1 MLSIRCAR
9 LTPPRTEGYTILS
22 VFSDLAAEFLA
33 EYHAEHPVTA
43 SALGLAAY
51 DDLLDDLSADA
62 FGRRRR
68 SDDEWLTRFRDMDQ
82 SELTFDEAIDRDLLV
97 ASLTERAIYDEWED
111 WRRNPDAYM
120 NPGLDGVF
128 ILFLHRLRPE
138 AELVRSA
145 VGRLRGIPAQLD
157 AGRTNLRPELVP
169 ALLLKRAVNQ
179 ARAGARYT
187 RELVLTQVD
196 ESNRPELAAAG
207 TIAGDALEAYATFL
221 EEMEP
226 NATGDWAFG
235 EDRYNGILQRA
246 ELFDFDARALRERAR
261 GQLEEISA
269 DLRRGAKELA
279 GHEDWH
285 TVLLELNKDR
295 PLTPEAM
302 RVGYEEWTAKAR
314 AFLVERGLVSFPAG
328 EECTV
333 EPSPPFQRPVL
344 AVASYQ
350 DPPPFSSSMHG
361 HFFVPYP
368 PDEASEAEIAKR
380 LESNSY
386 PSIPSTAVHEAYP
399 GHHWHLVMAKLNPS
413 AVRQVF
419 GTSYFAEG
427 WALYAERMMR
437 ENGFYDDLRHI
448 MFQYEAALFR
458 AARIVVDTSLHLGE
472 MTHQEAVDFMLE
484 HSSMTEPTAIAE
496 VTRYCSWPT
505 QASSYLTGCLEI
517 LRIRDRFLEARGAS
531 QTDVDA
537 LRDFHDA
544 ITGAGTLPI
553 ALAERAVMATA

>member
-1 MLSIRCAR
+1 MS
-9 LTPPRTEGYTILS
+9 S
-22 VFSDLAAEFLA
+22 FSDLAAEFLA
-33 EYHAEHPVTA
+33 EYHAEHPVQA
-43 SALGLAAY
+43 SALGLAKY

-62 FGRRRR
+62 FERRRH
-68 SDDEWLTRFRDMDQ
+68 SDAAWLTRFRGVDAATL
-82 SELTFDEAIDRDLLV
+82 SFDEAIDRDLLV
-97 ASLTERAIYDEWED
+97 ASLTERAIYDEWEI
-111 WRRNPDAYM
+111 WRRSPDTYM
-120 NPGLDGVF
+120 NPGLEGVF

-138 AELVRSA
+138 PELVKSA
-145 VGRLRGIPAQLD
+145 IGRLRGIPAQL
-157 AGRTNLRPELVP
+157 AAARTNLRPDLVP

-179 ARAGARYT
+179 ARAGAHYT
-187 RELVLTQVD
+187 RELLLAQV
-196 ESNRPELAAAG
+196 EPANRGELEAAG
-207 TIAGDALEAYATFL
+207 AEAGDALEAYADFL

-235 EDRYNGILQRA
+235 EARYDAVLRDA
-246 ELFDFDARALRERAR
+246 ELLGTTARELRQRAR
-261 GQLEEISA
+261 GEIDSLTA
-269 DLRRGAKELA
+269 DMRATAQQIA

-285 TVLLELNKDR
+285 ALVLELNHDR
-295 PLTPEAM
+295 PADPEAM
-302 RVGYEEWTAKAR
+302 RVGYEDWTARAR
-314 AFLVERGLVSFPAG
+314 AFLLDKGLVSFPAG
-328 EECTV
+328 EECRV

-350 DPPPFSSSMHG
+350 DPPPFSDSMRG
-361 HFFVPYP
+361 HFFVPFP

-380 LESNSY
+380 LESNCY
-386 PSIPSTAVHEAYP
+386 PSIPSTSVHEAYP

-437 ENGFYDDLRHI
+437 ESGFYDDPRHVLY
-448 MFQYEAALFR
+448 QYEATLFR

-472 MTHQEAVDFMLE
+472 MTHEEGVQFMLE

-517 LRIRDRFLEARGAS
+517 LRIRDQFLAARGA
-531 QTDVDA
+531 TIADFGV

>member
-1 MLSIRCAR
+1 VS
-9 LTPPRTEGYTILS
+9 S
-22 VFSDLAAEFLA
+22 FSDLAAEFLA
-33 EYHAEHPVTA
+33 EYHAEHPVQA

-62 FGRRRR
+62 FERRRN
-68 SDDEWLTRFRDMDQ
+68 SDAAWLDRFRAVDAGD
-82 SELTFDEAIDRDLLV
+82 LTFDEAIDRDLVV
-97 ASLTERAIYDEWED
+97 ASLTERQIYDEWES

-120 NPGLDGVF
+120 NPGLEGVF

-145 VGRLRGIPAQLD
+145 VKRLEGIPAQLQ
-157 AGRTNLRPELVP
+157 AGKANLRPDLVP

-179 ARAGARYT
+179 ARAGAHYT
-187 RELVLTQVD
+187 RELLVAGV
-196 ESNRPELAAAG
+196 EAANRPQLEAAG
-207 TIAGDALEAYATFL
+207 AEAADALEAYAAFL

-226 NATGDWAFG
+226 NATGDWAFS
-235 EDRYNGILQRA
+235 EARYDAVLRDA
-246 ELFDFDARALRERAR
+246 ELLGTTARELRERAR
-261 GQLEEISA
+261 AEIDTLTAEMRATAHQIS
-269 DLRRGAKELA
+269 

-285 TVLLELNKDR
+285 ALVLELNHDR
-295 PLTPEAM
+295 PADPEAM
-302 RVGYEEWTAKAR
+302 RVGYEDWTARAR
-314 AFLVERGLVSFPAG
+314 AFLHEKGLVSFPPG
-328 EECTV
+328 EECSV

-350 DPPPFSSSMHG
+350 DPPPFSDSMRG
-361 HFFVPYP
+361 HFFVPFP
-368 PDEASEAEIAKR
+368 PDGASEAEIAKR
-380 LESNSY
+380 LESNCY
-386 PSIPSTAVHEAYP
+386 PSIPSTSVHEAYP

-437 ENGFYDDLRHI
+437 ESGFYDDPRHVLY
-448 MFQYEAALFR
+448 QYEATLFR
-458 AARIVVDTSLHLGE
+458 AARVVVDTSLHLGE
-472 MTHQEAVDFMLE
+472 MTHEEAVQFMLE

-505 QASSYLTGCLEI
+505 QASSYMTGCLEI
-517 LRIRDRFLEARGAS
+517 LRIRDQFLAARGTSIA
-531 QTDVDA
+531 DFDA

>member
-1 MLSIRCAR
+1 MS
-9 LTPPRTEGYTILS
+9 S
-22 VFSDLAAEFLA
+22 FSDLAAEFLA
-33 EYHAEHPVTA
+33 EYHAEHPVQA

-62 FGRRRR
+62 FERRRN
-68 SDDEWLTRFRDMDQ
+68 SDAAWLDRFRAVDAGD
-82 SELTFDEAIDRDLLV
+82 LTFDEAIDRDLVV
-97 ASLTERAIYDEWED
+97 ASLTERQIYDEWES

-120 NPGLDGVF
+120 NPGLEGVF

-145 VGRLRGIPAQLD
+145 VKRLEGIPAQLE
-157 AGRTNLRPELVP
+157 AGKANLRPDLVP

-179 ARAGARYT
+179 ARAGANYT
-187 RELVLTQVD
+187 RELLVAGV
-196 ESNRPELAAAG
+196 EASNRPELEAAG
-207 TIAGDALEAYATFL
+207 AEAADALEAYAAFL

-226 NATGDWAFG
+226 NATGDWAFS
-235 EDRYNGILQRA
+235 EARYDAVLRDA
-246 ELFDFDARALRERAR
+246 ELLGTTARELRERAR
-261 GQLEEISA
+261 AEIDTLTAEMRATAHQIS
-269 DLRRGAKELA
+269 

-285 TVLLELNKDR
+285 ALVLELNHDR
-295 PLTPEAM
+295 PADPEAM
-302 RVGYEEWTAKAR
+302 RVGYEDWTARAR
-314 AFLVERGLVSFPAG
+314 AFLHEKGLVSFPPG
-328 EECTV
+328 EECSV

-350 DPPPFSSSMHG
+350 DPPPFSDSMRG
-361 HFFVPYP
+361 HFFVPFP
-368 PDEASEAEIAKR
+368 PDGASEAEIAKR
-380 LESNSY
+380 LESNCY
-386 PSIPSTAVHEAYP
+386 PSIPSTSVHEAYP

-437 ENGFYDDLRHI
+437 ESGFYDDPRHVLY
-448 MFQYEAALFR
+448 QYEATLFR
-458 AARIVVDTSLHLGE
+458 AARVVVDTSLHLGE
-472 MTHQEAVDFMLE
+472 MTHEEAVQFMLE

-505 QASSYLTGCLEI
+505 QASSYMTGCLEI
-517 LRIRDRFLEARGAS
+517 LRIRDQFLAARGTSIA
-531 QTDVDA
+531 DFDA

>member
-1 MLSIRCAR
+1 M
-9 LTPPRTEGYTILS
+9 S
-22 VFSDLAAEFLA
+22 VFADLATEFLG
-33 EYHAEHPVTA
+33 EYHAEHPVQA
-43 SALGLAAY
+43 SSLGLARY
-51 DDLLDDLSADA
+51 DDLLDDLSAEG
-62 FGRRRR
+62 FERRRR
-68 SDDEWLTRFRDMDQ
+68 SDDAWLARFGAVETATL
-82 SELTFDEAIDRDLLV
+82 SFDEAIDRDLLV
-97 ASLTERAIYDEWED
+97 ARLRERAIYDEWES
-111 WRRNPDAYM
+111 WRRNPDTYM
-120 NPGLDGVF
+120 NPGLEGVF

-138 AELVRSA
+138 ADLVRSA
-145 VGRLRGIPAQLD
+145 VARLRGIPAQLD
-157 AGRTNLRPELVP
+157 AGRANLRADLVP

-179 ARAGARYT
+179 ARAGAHYT
-187 RELVLTQVD
+187 RELLPAQVD
-196 ESNRPELAAAG
+196 AANRPTLAAAG
-207 TIAGDALEAYATFL
+207 ALAADALEAYATFL

-226 NATGDWAFG
+226 RATGDWAFG
-235 EDRYNGILQRA
+235 EARYNAVLGEA
-246 ELFDFDARALRERAR
+246 ELLGTDARALRERAR
-261 GQLEEISA
+261 SQIETLSA
-269 DLRRGAKELA
+269 EMRATARQIA

-285 TVLLELNKDR
+285 ALVLELNHDR
-295 PLTPEAM
+295 PADPEAM
-302 RVGYEEWTAKAR
+302 RVGYEEWTARAR
-314 AFLVERGLVSFPAG
+314 AFLHEKGLVSFPAG
-328 EECTV
+328 EECSV

-350 DPPPFSSSMHG
+350 DPPPFSDSMRG
-361 HFFVPYP
+361 HFFVPFP

-386 PSIPSTAVHEAYP
+386 PSIPTTSVHEAYP

-437 ENGFYDDLRHI
+437 EAGFYDDPRHI
-448 MFQYEAALFR
+448 LFQYEATLFR

-472 MTHQEAVDFMLE
+472 MTHEEGVRFMLE

-517 LRIRDRFLEARGAS
+517 LRIRDRFLAARNTTLA
-531 QTDVDA
+531 DVGA